1 MDRYTSLAVI
11 LSLSLRRAR
20 FPTPPRSRLSFQRP
34 VRLLSTFTRSI
45 LSLFIVPFSKGKKKK
60 ISYRFARQLFRR
72 SSLEI
77 LLRSLP
83 SPPLLDRSDQI
94 FGSPIRL
101 ETTRRSTTGTNSYR
115 DPIISTRLI
124 TVIREGR
131 EVWIE
136 TAEAVEGAL

>member
-1 MDRYTSLAVI
+1 MDRYTRHSLSVSSSSPFSHTTKVAFVVPTTCPPSI
-11 LSLSLRRAR
+11 YIYEIHLISVHRSVLERKKEKDFLSLRSTIISTLLPRN
-20 FPTPPRSRLSFQRP
+20 PP
-34 VRLLSTFTRSI
+34 SI
-45 LSLFIVPFSKGKKKK
+45 
-60 ISYRFARQLFRR
+60 
-72 SSLEI
+72 
-77 LLRSLP
+77 
-83 SPPLLDRSDQI
+83 PPLLDRSDQI